1 MGEKLVD
8 PVLRFDSVV
17 GEVPYE
23 LILWVLVGIWIGKSL
38 FKSLESGV

>member
-8 PVLRFDSVV
+8 PDLRFDSVV

-23 LILWVLVGIWIGKSL
+23 LILLSVNGDLDWEKPS
-38 FKSLESGV
+38 